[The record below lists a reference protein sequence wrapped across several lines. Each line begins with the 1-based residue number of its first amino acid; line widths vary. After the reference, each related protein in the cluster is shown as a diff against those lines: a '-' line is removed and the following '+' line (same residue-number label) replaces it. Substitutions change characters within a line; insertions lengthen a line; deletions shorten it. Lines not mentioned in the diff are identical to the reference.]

1 MNIFSS
7 RNNVIT
13 YTVNKAVTSN
23 LYISVQNGEVVI
35 NAPWYT
41 TSSQIQQIVEEKKQW
56 ILNKINE
63 YEEACEKR
71 KEYIK
76 LKTVKVLGQ
85 NYDLAIKYKSIK
97 APNLS
102 IGEGKIYVILPN
114 KYKKLQNDEIVK
126 MLIEKMYDMVAKK
139 EIERAMEK
147 TRIMMQMAPED
158 YKIQRIN
165 DVLAKCVDKKITIN
179 PDIAMYNREI
189 IEYIVL
195 HEFCHLKYKN
205 HSKSF
210 YNMIET
216 YMPNYE
222 QYVKEINKL
231 HVYC

>member
-102 IGEGKIYVILPN
+102 IGEGKIYVTLPN

-158 YKIQRIN
+158 YKIHRIN
-165 DVLAKCVDKKITIN
+165 GVLAKCVNEKITIN

-231 HVYC
+231 QY